1 MTNLSYYNK
10 RKIRKTAG
18 ILHAI
23 VKATAVVIGVAIAEL
38 AIAVFLSPQPVH
50 AEESQLQE
58 PVKQLK
64 AGHHN
69 RYEVKVR
76 ESLESQKEFGNPASA
91 LQTLDHLFGKIEM
104 KVRPRAKYNKEEAI
118 EALKVID
125 GVLKEEG
132 KFEYRINN
140 LLIEGL
146 KKQKDGKRF
155 IDCDDYSSIY
165 LFAGE
170 RLGLSL
176 EPVYIPKH
184 VFLRCILDDYT
195 SFYWEPTIASE
206 KDAGFYR
213 DLLNITDENSYPKIL
228 NEKEFEAIHFCNLG
242 VAWYEKGDYAKVIE
256 YSERAIRLDP
266 KYAVA
271 FNNLGAAYA
280 KQGNL
285 DVAMECYKKAA
296 SINPNY
302 AAAFSNIGVAFY
314 RLGSL
319 QKAVEYFEK
328 AIELDPQFDQAYDN
342 KVIVLMENG
351 ERNRALSFVNKI
363 LDLRQRNALHAKN

>member
-1 MTNLSYYNK
+1 M
-10 RKIRKTAG
+10 
-18 ILHAI
+18 
-23 VKATAVVIGVAIAEL
+23 
-38 AIAVFLSPQPVH
+38 
-50 AEESQLQE
+50 
-58 PVKQLK
+58 
-64 AGHHN
+64 
-69 RYEVKVR
+69 
-76 ESLESQKEFGNPASA
+76 
-91 LQTLDHLFGKIEM
+91 
-104 KVRPRAKYNKEEAI
+104 
-118 EALKVID
+118 KVID

-132 KFEYRINN
+132 KFEYKINN

-146 KKQKDGKRF
+146 KMHEDGKRF

-184 VFLRCILDDYT
+184 VFLKCILDDYT

-213 DLLNITDENSYPKIL
+213 DLLKITDENSYPKIL

-242 VAWYEKGDYAKVIE
+242 VAWYEKGDYTKVIE

>member
-1 MTNLSYYNK
+1 MTNLSFYNS
-10 RKIRKTAG
+10 RKIRKIAR
-18 ILHAI
+18 ILHAT
-23 VKATAVVIGVAIAEL
+23 VKATAAVIGAVTAGL
-38 AIAVFLSPQPVH
+38 AIVVFLSPQAVY
-50 AEESQLQE
+50 AEDSHQQK

-64 AGHHN
+64 ARHQN
-69 RYEVKVR
+69 RYDVKVR

-91 LQTLDHLFGKIEM
+91 LQTLDHLFDHIEIKI
-104 KVRPRAKYNKEEAI
+104 RPRTKYNKKEAI
-118 EALKVID
+118 EALRVID

-132 KFEYRINN
+132 KFEYRKNK

-146 KKQKDGKRF
+146 KKQKNGKRF

-165 LFAGE
+165 LLAGE

-176 EPVYIPKH
+176 EPVYVPKH

-195 SFYWEPTIASE
+195 SFYWEPTIAAE
-206 KDAGFYR
+206 KDFSFYQ
-213 DLLNITDENSYPKIL
+213 DWLNIPDESSFPKIL
-228 NEKEFEAIHFCNLG
+228 NENEFEAIHFCNLG
-242 VAWYEKGDYAKVIE
+242 TAWYEKGDYAKVIE

-285 DVAMECYKKAA
+285 DVAMECYRKAA

-314 RLGSL
+314 RLGYL
-319 QKAVEYFEK
+319 KEAVEYFEK
-328 AIELDPQFDQAYDN
+328 AIELDPKFDRAYDN
-342 KVIVLMENG
+342 KVAVLMEKG
-351 ERNRALSFVNKI
+351 EHSRASNFVNKI
-363 LDLRQRNALHAKN
+363 RDLKQKNTPRARN